1 MERLGQ
7 PAGGPRRKTSL
18 LEEVLSTLAFLI
30 LFFTGLSILNLPT
43 NSTSFLGSLFA
54 VTLFSFG
61 AYGTALDILDLLD
74 MIGPPL
80 RQSSAHSTH

>member
-7 PAGGPRRKTSL
+7 SAGDHRRKASL
-18 LEEVLSTLAFLI
+18 LEEVLSTLAFLV
-30 LFFTGLSILNLPT
+30 LFFTGLSILTVPT
-43 NSTSFLGSLFA
+43 GSTSILGSLFA
-54 VTLFSFG
+54 VTLFTFG

-80 RQSSAHSTH
+80 QHHAVRSTH